1 MELAKSII
9 EALMLGL
16 SLSADCFAVSLCSS
30 VGMSTP
36 EKRKTAGLA
45 LVFAVIQTSLLLA
58 GWLLGHLFS
67 SFLETR
73 LAHFEIISSVTAFIL
88 LMFVAIEM
96 FISALRGKTEKINLS
111 GVRNILIGAVATS
124 IDALTVGISM
134 ALADG
139 AEVAE
144 SATATAGA
152 GVAEVAT
159 GITAGA
165 GVADVAATGAQ
176 TAGILLAAAAVF
188 VTTALAVVVGILS
201 GAKLGRNF
209 GRAAVFAGSA
219 ILAAIAV
226 SVLL

>member
-1 MELAKSII
+1 MQMKEIL
-9 EALMLGL
+9 EALLLGL

-30 VGMSTP
+30 VGMTSLQ
-36 EKRKTAGLA
+36 KRRTAMLA
-45 LVFAVIQTSLLLA
+45 FVFAFTQTALLLA

-73 LAHFEIISSVTAFIL
+73 LAHFELISSITAFIL
-88 LMFVAIEM
+88 LMFVALEM

-124 IDALTVGISM
+124 IDALTVGISL
-134 ALADG
+134 ALS
-139 AEVAE
+139 ETSV
-144 SATATAGA
+144 SS
-152 GVAEVAT
+152 
-159 GITAGA
+159 
-165 GVADVAATGAQ
+165 
-176 TAGILLAAAAVF
+176 ILLAAAAVF

-201 GAKLGRNF
+201 GSKLGRNF

>member
-1 MELAKSII
+1 MTQMKEIL

-30 VGMSTP
+30 VGMTTLQ
-36 EKRKTAGLA
+36 KRRTAMLA
-45 LVFAVIQTSLLLA
+45 FVFAFTQTALLLG

-73 LAHFEIISSVTAFIL
+73 LAHFELISSITAFIL
-88 LMFVAIEM
+88 LMFVALEM

-134 ALADG
+134 ALS
-139 AEVAE
+139 ETSV
-144 SATATAGA
+144 S
-152 GVAEVAT
+152 
-159 GITAGA
+159 
-165 GVADVAATGAQ
+165 
-176 TAGILLAAAAVF
+176 GILLAAAAVF
-188 VTTALAVVVGILS
+188 VTTAIAVVVGILS
-201 GAKLGRNF
+201 GSKLGRNF

>member
-1 MELAKSII
+1 MTQMKEIL

-30 VGMSTP
+30 VGMTTLQ
-36 EKRKTAGLA
+36 KRRTAMLA
-45 LVFAVIQTSLLLA
+45 FVFAFTQTALLLG

-73 LAHFEIISSVTAFIL
+73 LAHFELISSITAFIL
-88 LMFVAIEM
+88 LMFVALEM

-124 IDALTVGISM
+124 IDALTVGISL
-134 ALADG
+134 ALADSAAVDT
-139 AEVAE
+139 AE
-144 SATATAGA
+144 
-152 GVAEVAT
+152 
-159 GITAGA
+159 A
-165 GVADVAATGAQ
+165 GVADVAAAPA
-176 TAGILLAAAAVF
+176 AGILLAAAAVF
-188 VTTALAVVVGILS
+188 VTTAIAVVVGILS
-201 GAKLGRNF
+201 GSKLGRNF